1 MNILITG
8 ASGFVG
14 RSLLKHIEF
23 ANITAISRT
32 KQVNSENVHWE
43 QLSLR
48 DLIKSELL
56 LTNKYDTVIHLAA
69 KAHVLKKAVSLAEYR
84 EVNRD
89 QTISL
94 AERLA
99 SNGMKR
105 FVFISSIGVNGS
117 HTPIGSP
124 FTENTKE
131 HPHSDYAISKFE
143 AEEELKKL
151 AENMNFELVI
161 IRPPLVYGEN
171 APGNFKNLLNLILKG
186 LPLPFGLVN
195 NSRSFVSVNNLCDFI
210 ALVAIH
216 SKAAN
221 ELFLISDDENI
232 STKQLIKT
240 IWQAKNIKSFLIP
253 IPIFI
258 FRFLFKAISRESM
271 SIQLFDNLEVDNSK
285 AKKLLGWVPKET
297 MFDVFKQST

>member
-14 RSLLKHIEF
+14 SSLLEHIKF
-23 ANITAISRT
+23 ANITATSRT

-43 QLSLR
+43 QLSLK

-56 LTNKYDTVIHLAA
+56 ITNKYETVIHLAA
-69 KAHVLKKAVSLAEYR
+69 KAHALKEHVSLAEYR

-89 QTISL
+89 QTIAL

-99 SNGMKR
+99 GNGMKR

-143 AEEELKKL
+143 AENELKKL
-151 AENMNFELVI
+151 AKNMNFELVI
-161 IRPPLVYGEN
+161 IRSPLVYGQN

-210 ALVAIH
+210 ALVTIH

-221 ELFLISDDENI
+221 ELFLISDNENT
-232 STKQLIKT
+232 STKKLIKT
-240 IWQAKNIKSFLIP
+240 IWQARNIKSFLIP

-258 FRFLFKAISRESM
+258 FRLLFKAISRESM

-285 AKKLLGWVPKET
+285 AKNLLDWIPKET
-297 MFDVFKQST
+297 MFDVFKRS

>member
-14 RSLLKHIEF
+14 SSLLEHITCE
-23 ANITAISRT
+23 NITAISRT
-32 KQVNSENVHWE
+32 KQVSSENVHWE
-43 QLSLR
+43 QLSLK

-56 LTNKYDTVIHLAA
+56 LTNKYETVIHLAA
-69 KAHVLKKAVSLAEYR
+69 KAHALKEYVTLANYR

-89 QTISL
+89 QTIAL
-94 AERLA
+94 AEKLA
-99 SNGMKR
+99 ANGMKR

-117 HTPIGSP
+117 HTSIGSP

-131 HPHSDYAISKFE
+131 QPHSDYAISKFE

-151 AENMNFELVI
+151 AKNMSFELVI

-186 LPLPFGLVN
+186 LPLPFGMVN

-210 ALVAIH
+210 ALSTIH
-216 SKAAN
+216 PKAAN
-221 ELFLISDDENI
+221 ELFLISDDQNI
-232 STKQLIKT
+232 STKKLIKT
-240 IWQAKNIKSFLIP
+240 VWQARNINSFLIP

-258 FRFLFKAISRESM
+258 FRFIFKSISRESM
-271 SIQLFDNLEVDNSK
+271 STQLFDNLEVDNSK
-285 AKKLLGWVPKET
+285 AKKLLGWAPKQT
-297 MFDVFKQST
+297 MFDVFKQS